1 MIVYNIIHYK
11 IDFSINF
18 VIKLLNNEVYYIA
31 VVNSLLRRYILRIR
45 NWIILNG
52 RNKEKKS

>member
-1 MIVYNIIHYK
+1 M
-11 IDFSINF
+11 DFFINF
-18 VIKLLNNEVYYIA
+18 VIKLINNEVYFIA
-31 VVNSLLRRYILRIR
+31 VINSLLRRYILRIR